1 MHIFREGKWS
11 PAYLTIINPRLSFQG
26 FPGGSVVKNLP
37 ANVGDSGSIHGLGR
51 SPRAG
56 NGNPLQ
62 DSCLGNT
69 TDRGDWQAT
78 VYGVTKE
85 SDNLG
90 TQQQQLVSFNQT
102 AHCQPRDSFSGL
114 CSTDQESN
122 LSSVCPCITCELRL
136 FFLHLQLVTKNSSKE
151 YCWDTWKLDAI
162 QISVSVNNIPLEHSH
177 SCLFVYLLS
186 TACSTMTELSSGDRW
201 GLQSWQDFLGGL
213 HWESLPTS
221 CLRDDTFK
229 VCILPA
235 CQLGFSPILSISESC
250 NFFWEAFL
258 TLAPH
263 SLGSFNSPTPLLILC
278 FSLLTLA
285 TVNNGGIRGGSNP
298 ASFGDP
304 KLCESRSMSVL
315 VTTISVVFSMCVD
328 IQFLQ
333 ACLTLCH
340 TMAVALRAPPWD
352 TPGKNTG
359 VGCCSLLQGIFLT
372 QESNSHPL
380 HYRQILYC
388 WAIVED

>member
-1 MHIFREGKWS
+1 M
-11 PAYLTIINPRLSFQG
+11 
-26 FPGGSVVKNLP
+26 
-37 ANVGDSGSIHGLGR
+37 
-51 SPRAG
+51 
-56 NGNPLQ
+56 
-62 DSCLGNT
+62 
-69 TDRGDWQAT
+69 
-78 VYGVTKE
+78 
-85 SDNLG
+85 
-90 TQQQQLVSFNQT
+90 SFNQT
-102 AHCQPRDSFSGL
+102 AYCQPRDSFSGL

-122 LSSVCPCITCELRL
+122 LSSDCSCITCELRL

-162 QISVSVNNIPLEHSH
+162 QISVSINNIPLEHGH

-201 GLQSWQDFLGGL
+201 GLQSWQDFLGSL

-250 NFFWEAFL
+250 NFFWEASL
-258 TLAPH
+258 TLGPH
-263 SLGSFNSPTPLLILC
+263 SLGSFNSPTSLPILC
-278 FSLLTLA
+278 FSLLTLG

-298 ASFGDP
+298 ASSGDP

-340 TMAVALRAPPWD
+340 TMAVALRAPPSMGYSRQEYWSGLLFPPPGD
-352 TPGKNTG
+352 LPDPGIQLTPPALEAN
-359 VGCCSLLQGIFLT
+359 SLLLSHCGRLVFNTVQKYLQTTGLRFWMT
-372 QESNSHPL
+372 SYAENNFRYRTRGFRNSADQNISFVPATVCGHG
-380 HYRQILYC
+380 YKTN
-388 WAIVED
+388 D